1 MGVDRT
7 HAWEFLRRVVNPRWV
22 RDHEEEAR
30 HDRDLAH
37 AAKSHRGLFSCCQRK
52 EKYRLATLE
61 EEHSEL
67 IPVFGSNIDDMGM
80 FGIGIGLYFKQTM
93 AFFWLSLLYGLLL
106 LPSVAYFRS
115 DAYNDL
121 TVPVNGTLP
130 APPPLLKLGSAMCTN
145 YAAVRATSGCA
156 DPDAAY
162 CEATF
167 ADNCHL
173 EATNGYYDFAA
184 AALVLLY
191 CLVSHF
197 LQKKEVEAIDEEW
210 QTPQDYSVV
219 VRDPDA
225 DADDPDEWERF
236 FRQFGEVAYITIT
249 RQNRKLL
256 EALAQRRTIMH
267 EMFLHEIP
275 EEIPMDERSQ
285 LIHAGK
291 PGLCAPKDA
300 KYWHYQLWKVNQK
313 VDALSA
319 DQRTYPVGEVY
330 CIFSTEEGQR
340 QCLNA
345 LTTGK
350 IPAMF
355 EIGDKPKEH
364 RFRGTNVLEVEEPVE
379 PSEVIWQN
387 LEISGFTFFV
397 QGVVT
402 ALLTLAVIAACYYVI
417 VQLKESGSTKSTGVV
432 VSLIN
437 AVLPMVLKA
446 IVMFEKHVDDGDR
459 QDSLFAKL
467 TAARFMNTAII
478 NWVVTSFSNTLSETS
493 LKTIMSI
500 LVADAFITPTIQLL
514 NVMGNLKMHVLSKL
528 AKTQPKLLSYFTG
541 AQWYLGERYTSHT
554 KTFFVAI
561 FYAALFPAGMFVAA
575 LCFAYGYWVDKYLLL
590 RVWKKPPQYDAQ
602 LAAQARGHTVLAVLA
617 HVLVTANWYY
627 GWPFDSATAEADGTY
642 AKVDKMGITP
652 GNPLTWY
659 KFYSNGAESWHGE
672 DQEVLVALYRTAGL
686 ALLAILAVVYFVGD
700 LKDWVTSLFYGDYD
714 EVGSDQ
720 NIPYQAV
727 GVISAYVPMGV
738 PPKAELAGP
747 LAAAHCLH
755 VDPRHYPDM
764 SGKDFR
770 DMNLAEEFPP
780 ADSYRLFGIL
790 KGYNTSPVDT
800 EASGK
805 KQKKSILEMAGF
817 KKASSP
823 TKFKKTSP

>member
-1 MGVDRT
+1 
-7 HAWEFLRRVVNPRWV
+7 
-22 RDHEEEAR
+22 
-30 HDRDLAH
+30 
-37 AAKSHRGLFSCCQRK
+37 
-52 EKYRLATLE
+52 
-61 EEHSEL
+61 
-67 IPVFGSNIDDMGM
+67 
-80 FGIGIGLYFKQTM
+80 
-93 AFFWLSLLYGLLL
+93 
-106 LPSVAYFRS
+106 
-115 DAYNDL
+115 
-121 TVPVNGTLP
+121 
-130 APPPLLKLGSAMCTN
+130 
-145 YAAVRATSGCA
+145 
-156 DPDAAY
+156 
-162 CEATF
+162 
-167 ADNCHL
+167 
-173 EATNGYYDFAA
+173 
-184 AALVLLY
+184 
-191 CLVSHF
+191 
-197 LQKKEVEAIDEEW
+197 
-210 QTPQDYSVV
+210 
-219 VRDPDA
+219 
-225 DADDPDEWERF
+225 
-236 FRQFGEVAYITIT
+236 
-249 RQNRKLL
+249 
-256 EALAQRRTIMH
+256 MH

-300 KYWHYQLWKVNQK
+300 KYWHYQLWKANQK

-575 LCFAYGYWVDKYLLL
+575 LCFAYGYWVDKGRRLPPVPAAARVEEAPAVRRPVGRAGPGAHRAGRPRPRARHRQLVL
-590 RVWKKPPQYDAQ
+590 RLALRLGHGGGGRDVREGGQDGHHPGQPPHLVQVLQ
-602 LAAQARGHTVLAVLA
+602 QRRRELARGGPGGAGGALPHGRPGPSG
-617 HVLVTANWYY
+617 HPR
-627 GWPFDSATAEADGTY
+627 G
-642 AKVDKMGITP
+642 GIFC
-652 GNPLTWY
+652 G
-659 KFYSNGAESWHGE
+659 
-672 DQEVLVALYRTAGL
+672 
-686 ALLAILAVVYFVGD
+686 
-700 LKDWVTSLFYGDYD
+700 
-714 EVGSDQ
+714 
-720 NIPYQAV
+720 
-727 GVISAYVPMGV
+727 
-738 PPKAELAGP
+738 
-747 LAAAHCLH
+747 
-755 VDPRHYPDM
+755 
-764 SGKDFR
+764 
-770 DMNLAEEFPP
+770 
-780 ADSYRLFGIL
+780 
-790 KGYNTSPVDT
+790 
-800 EASGK
+800 
-805 KQKKSILEMAGF
+805 
-817 KKASSP
+817 
-823 TKFKKTSP
+823 